1 MSSAD
6 FSRNSPSNGI
16 FAAPLSVE
24 GVDDNDLDGHIPRD
38 ILLAGTQIK
47 IPRPDDTGPKDQLM
61 VFWVQNSVETLIFDN
76 EYPAGII
83 DPFVYVPLTP
93 QQMATNGVAHVYYNL
108 WKRGG
113 GNPDLSPLR
122 KLTINHKLP
131 LTFSEPSP
139 VGATTWGYWNNDK
152 IPPLTSGGAVKIP
165 SLLNI
170 ALSGYVAVITWRG
183 YQSINGS
190 GTEVEEAFGQWRRTL
205 SETEIINGFMHE
217 VPFPSYISSLGNYG
231 SAVFICQVFDGSRLV
246 AESKEG
252 LVKIDRITP
261 GTSGPSGLNSQGET
275 TMGITFVPRKQRPV
289 SVLSGG
295 GVLNLTITIDTL
307 AGGFIKKAMM
317 DSGKLMIN
325 LARPDDEHDDD
336 EVGFKYREKGEVT
349 WIDYPDDAVLG
360 PIAGRPVSPI
370 PLDLDANLFK
380 EKATSPGPTV
390 WELLVRY
397 YKEGGGN
404 FDDGQVEFIVDQL
417 APVDTKNPPKKIK
430 PTPAPSFDNG
440 PADAQKT
447 VDSTWINSNQDVE
460 GTVNVGY
467 FGRRVD
473 DNLRV
478 WLVSGTQRVEVFN
491 GTVDATGKFSF
502 PSTELLVFPN
512 GRVNW
517 IYEWTDWIGNQGQES
532 VSAPLLTLKLPLAP
546 SINKAPLVPK
556 TDPSYTTTLYWEDF
570 LSTTTPPAPIALT
583 AIVENSTIQDA
594 EPGDEIYLV
603 LTKANDVTVSFDTAK
618 QPWANGNL
626 TYSIDFNNV
635 YPRFADPDSPVDIN
649 INSVIVRAGLSPDA
663 ESPLATFT
671 FDSRL
676 AGVIP
681 TNPPDLENA
690 DLQRPVVTGASGVA
704 NVVAATDRDKPG
716 TFTVTN
722 ALADPDILPEH
733 EVKCYLGNATVP
745 FETFSPFRPV
755 SSFSVPIPASEM
767 AKLKPPSDT
776 ARYTIE
782 ITGLGK
788 NINKSL
794 PQAVVVNQIPIVLPP
809 PTVNVRKPATRD
821 YIECFAMISP
831 TSNYVMGLNITK
843 DPLLPPGT
851 IITAHFEAYSDA
863 AGTQLINGTADSQPY
878 TIKAA
883 DVPDVAGVGTA
894 TNFKAAQ
901 PKRGVIAYGKYWYTA
916 AGGTQ
921 SSAPIIKP
929 LDTIN
934 SSFQYCDLTVAPA

>member
-6 FSRNSPSNGI
+6 LSKNSPSSGI

-24 GVDDNDLDGHIPRD
+24 GVDDNDLDGHVSRD
-38 ILLAGTQIK
+38 IQLAGTRIA
-47 IPRPDDTGPKDQLM
+47 IPGPEDPKPKDELM
-61 VFWVQNSVETLIFDN
+61 VVWVQDSLETTIFNDD
-76 EYPAGII
+76 YPAGFI
-83 DPFVYVPLTP
+83 DPFVYAPLKPEQLATP
-93 QQMATNGVAHVYYNL
+93 GVAYVYYRL
-108 WKRGG
+108 WKGGG
-113 GNPDLSPLR
+113 GNPDESPWR
-122 KLTINHKLP
+122 KLTIHKPP
-131 LTFSEPSP
+131 LTFPELLA
-139 VGATTWGYWNNDK
+139 VGATLWGYWNNNK
-152 IPPLTSGGAVKIP
+152 IPPLTSGGSLKIP

-183 YQSINGS
+183 YRSLNGS
-190 GTEVEEAFGQWRRTL
+190 GPEVKEAFGQWRRTL
-205 SETEIINGFMHE
+205 SDTDITNGFMHE
-217 VPFPSYISSLGNYG
+217 VPFPNYISSLIDND

-246 AESKEG
+246 AESKKG
-252 LVKIDRITP
+252 LVKIDRVTP
-261 GTSGPSGLNSQGET
+261 GTPGPSGLNSHGET
-275 TMGITFVPRKQRPV
+275 TMGITFVPRKQRPA
-289 SVLSGG
+289 SASSGG
-295 GVLNLTITIDTL
+295 GVLDLTITVDTL
-307 AGGFIKKAMM
+307 PGGFIKKAMM
-317 DSGKLMIN
+317 DSGNVILE
-325 LARPDDEHDDD
+325 LTRTDDEHDDD
-336 EVGFKYREKGEVT
+336 EVGFFIREKGDLN
-349 WIDYPDDAVLG
+349 WIDFPNDAVLG
-360 PIAGRPVSPI
+360 PVSGRPASPI
-370 PLDLDANLFK
+370 PLALPANMFM

-404 FDDGQVEFIVDQL
+404 VDDGLLELISDQL
-417 APVDTKNPPKKIK
+417 APVDTKNPPRKIR

-440 PADAQKT
+440 PADPQKT
-447 VDSTWINSNQDVE
+447 VDSTWVNSNQNVE

-467 FGRRVD
+467 FGRRLD

-478 WLVSGTQRVEVFN
+478 WLVSGSQRVEVFN

-502 PSTELLVFPN
+502 PSTELRVFPN

-556 TDPSYTTTLYWEDF
+556 TDPNYTTTLYWEDF
-570 LSTTTPPAPIALT
+570 LSTTTPPVPIALT
-583 AIVENSTIQDA
+583 ATVENSTIQDA

-603 LTKANDVTVSFDTAK
+603 LTKANDVTVFFETAT
-618 QPWANGNL
+618 QPWANANL
-626 TYSIDFNNV
+626 TYNIDFKDV
-635 YPRFADPDSPVDIN
+635 YPLFADPDSPVDIE
-649 INSVIVRAGLSPDA
+649 IYSVIVRAGLTPDA
-663 ESPLATFT
+663 ESPIATFT
-671 FDSRL
+671 FDSRV

-681 TNPPDLENA
+681 TNPPDLENPN
-690 DLQRPVVTGASGVA
+690 LQLPVVTGASGVA
-704 NVVAATDRDKPG
+704 NIVAATDRDKPG

-733 EVKCYLGNATVP
+733 EVKCYLGNATIP
-745 FETFSPFRPV
+745 FATFSPFGPV

-788 NINKSL
+788 NVNKSL
-794 PQAVVVNQIPIVLPP
+794 PQTVVVNQIPIVLPP

-831 TSNYVMGLNITK
+831 TSNYVMGLNIPK
-843 DPLLPPGT
+843 DPLLQPGT
-851 IITAHFEAYSDA
+851 LITAYFEAYSDP
-863 AGTQLINGTADSQPY
+863 AGQQLIAGTADSQPY

-883 DVPDVAGVGTA
+883 NVPDVAGVGTPA
-894 TNFKAAQ
+894 NFKAAQ

-916 AGGTQ
+916 AGGTR
-921 SSAPIIKP
+921 SSTPIIKP